1 MYENAK
7 AYKNKCEI
15 SRLNAV
21 HAAHADEQIRPVLHP
36 EAAHHQPLTLKGSRL
51 GVADALVARGT
62 GGRRHGLVRGDRA
75 RLVAAVRL
83 VARRKVVREVARAAR
98 AGGGRGRRIARRKG
112 DAERAAKL
120 DKQIVVAAD
129 GYM

>member
-1 MYENAK
+1 MHVKIRASSP
-7 AYKNKCEI
+7 A
-15 SRLNAV
+15 NAV
-21 HAAHADEQIRPVLHP
+21 QAAHADDQVCRVQKPR
-36 EAAHHQPLTLKGSRL
+36 HQPLTLKGSL
-51 GVADALVARGT
+51 GVADALVARRT

-75 RLVAAVRL
+75 RLVAAARL

-98 AGGGRGRRIARRKG
+98 AGGGRGRRTARRER

-129 GYM
+129 RGEMGQNRN